1 MKSIPEIPVVMGVY
15 NGEKE
20 LAEAFE
26 SILNQRDANFE
37 FIIVND
43 GSTDRSAEML
53 DAFAARDNRVRVI
66 HQKNSGLTRALV
78 RGCNEACGEFIA
90 RQDADDVSLPDR
102 LSLQAS
108 LLRDN
113 ADLALVSSWA
123 DWIGP
128 EGELLFVQKVE
139 DDVETSTQKLLSD
152 KQGPAAHGS
161 VMFRKKSYEACGGYR
176 PAFYF
181 AQDVDLW
188 LRLGYMGQMAYVQQ
202 SLYQYRV
209 SFSSISGTRGGLQA
223 EYDRLAHACH
233 QARLAGDDE
242 AELLAEALRLRSVKR
257 SISTHRETGNP
268 AYFIGRCLL
277 ARGDK
282 RARGYLWKAI
292 RKSPWHG
299 RAWVS
304 LLNTIS
310 LPVGMDK
317 K

>member
-1 MKSIPEIPVVMGVY
+1 MKRTPEISVVMGVY

-20 LAEAFE
+20 LAESVE
-26 SILNQRDANFE
+26 SILTQRDADFE

-53 DAFAARDNRVRVI
+53 DEFAARDNRVRVI
-66 HQKNSGLTRALV
+66 HQQNTGLTRALV
-78 RGCNEACGEFIA
+78 RGCGEARGEFIA
-90 RQDADDVSLPDR
+90 RQDSDDISLPER
-102 LSLQAS
+102 LSLQAA

-113 ADLALVSSWA
+113 ADIAFVSSWA

-128 EGELLFVQKVE
+128 KGELLFVQKVE
-139 DDVETSTQKLLSD
+139 DDAETATKNLLSD

-161 VMFRKKSYEACGGYR
+161 VMFRKKSYDACGGYR
-176 PAFYF
+176 PPFYF

-188 LRLGYMGQMAYVQQ
+188 LRLGYVGQLSYVQQ

-209 SFSSISGTRGGLQA
+209 SFSSISGTRGGLQS

-233 QARLAGDDE
+233 QVRLAGEDE
-242 AELLAEALRLRSVKR
+242 AELLAEATALRSTKR
-257 SISTHRETGNP
+257 PASASTETGNP

-282 RARGYLWKAI
+282 RASGYLWMAI
-292 RKSPWHG
+292 RNNPWHG
-299 RAWVS
+299 RAWTS
-304 LLNTIS
+304 LIQSKFSAGKRSRT
-310 LPVGMDK
+310 
-317 K
+317 